1 MAMDPPHAA
10 GRRFGD
16 YSILRLIARGGM
28 GVVYEAQHLRF
39 GNHVAL
45 KLIDK
50 PSHDEDVMT
59 RRFLREGRTLD
70 AIRHPNIVRVFE
82 VGFENGCPFI
92 AMELIRGETLRERID
107 RLGSLSKHELFDLF
121 VPICDAV
128 ATLHG
133 AGILHRDLK
142 LANVMLS
149 ERTGRCEPML
159 LDFGIAKDVA
169 TGHDETVL
177 THSEGI
183 LGTPRYL
190 SPEQALNPK
199 AASPLSDQY
208 AVGVM
213 LYECIAGRPPFSAEG
228 PYGLMHA
235 ILNAAVEPPSR
246 FSGQREG
253 ELDNL
258 VLRAMHREPSS
269 RFPDVRSLGH
279 ALAALRPAEPREPAT
294 RRSGHP
300 DPAFDRTEH
309 DWSRSTPASARV
321 RATAAGL
328 GPGRGFLRDSRS
340 APPSSSRTNPPS
352 APSGAPSSSRVARP
366 STDNDSVEST
376 VPSRLT
382 TGPFYEVTAL
392 DARIIRVRR
401 TPREFSTAAEVAA
414 EQLRVGLALDRL
426 GRAQKRLLVD
436 SRHAPHGT
444 DERLADAFL
453 ALRHEIGRGFERTAV
468 LVASKVGILQATRLN
483 KKMSL
488 GGAVATFDSEREAL
502 EFLRK

>member
-1 MAMDPPHAA
+1 
-10 GRRFGD
+10 
-16 YSILRLIARGGM
+16 
-28 GVVYEAQHLRF
+28 
-39 GNHVAL
+39 
-45 KLIDK
+45 
-50 PSHDEDVMT
+50 
-59 RRFLREGRTLD
+59 
-70 AIRHPNIVRVFE
+70 
-82 VGFENGCPFI
+82 
-92 AMELIRGETLRERID
+92 
-107 RLGSLSKHELFDLF
+107 
-121 VPICDAV
+121 
-128 ATLHG
+128 
-133 AGILHRDLK
+133 
-142 LANVMLS
+142 
-149 ERTGRCEPML
+149 ML

-208 AVGVM
+208 ALGVM

-235 ILNAAVEPPSR
+235 ILNAAAEPPSR
-246 FSGQREG
+246 FGGQRDG
-253 ELDNL
+253 ELDAL

-269 RFPDVRSLGH
+269 RFTDVRSLGQ
-279 ALAALRPAEPREPAT
+279 ALEALRPESREPST
-294 RRSGHP
+294 RRSGLP
-300 DPAFDRTEH
+300 DPALDRTER
-309 DWSRSTPASARV
+309 DWSRATPASARV
-321 RATAAGL
+321 RATAPGL
-328 GPGRGFLRDSRS
+328 GPGRGFVRDSRS
-340 APPSSSRTNPPS
+340 TPPSSRTNPPS
-352 APSGAPSSSRVARP
+352 DGSGSPSSSRGSAP
-366 STDNDSVEST
+366 SKESDSVDST

-401 TPREFSTAAEVAA
+401 TPREFSSASEIAA

-426 GRAQKRLLVD
+426 GRVQKRLLVD
-436 SRHAPHGT
+436 SRHAPHST

-483 KKMSL
+483 NKMSL